1 MKGPLVKRLTPL
13 LGAALLAVLVAACGS
28 GAASQ
33 PSGPT
38 ASLTAD
44 SPRIVAKDIKFM
56 TPTATAP
63 ANKAFAIDFDNR
75 ESVPHNISIDAPDG
89 KNVFKGEIFNGSAH
103 RVYSIP
109 ALAAGTY
116 AFKCD
121 VHPDMKGTLTV
132 S

>member
-1 MKGPLVKRLTPL
+1 MNRLTPL
-13 LGAALLAVLVAACGS
+13 LGAAFLALAVAACGT

-38 ASLTAD
+38 ASPTAD
-44 SPRIVAKDIKFM
+44 SPRIVAKDIKF
-56 TPTATAP
+56 TTTIATAP
-63 ANKAFAIDFDNR
+63 ANKAFAIDFDNQ

-89 KNVFKGEIFNGSAH
+89 RNVFKGEVFNGSAH
-103 RVYSIP
+103 RVYSVP